1 MNNEQIYQNWKEQR
15 CQIEVGEGF
24 AEVVMN
30 RIYQYERGRRK
41 PLLDVDSFVE
51 FISGRPFAKAGFIFA
66 GGVVGFVRLIFMI
79 AVILS
84 KGATNG

>member
-15 CQIEVGEGF
+15 SQIEVGEGF
-24 AEVVMN
+24 TDMVMN
-30 RIYQYERGRRK
+30 RICRYEQGRRK

-51 FISGRPFAKAGFIFA
+51 FISGRPFAKAGLIVA

>member
-51 FISGRPFAKAGFIFA
+51 FISGRPFAKAGFIVA
-66 GGVVGFVRLIFMI
+66 GGVIGFIRMALIIHVFLF
-79 AVILS
+79 A
-84 KGATNG
+84 